1 MEYDESA
8 TRSRL
13 RCLWQTVGEVL
24 RNQRV
29 LAGRTIKTSG
39 LKYVFGHG
47 VWVLAG
53 LLDQAVKL
61 RTYIVED
68 NATIRENLI
77 GTLEELASVEP
88 VGFAET
94 EDEGKV
100 WLKECAGQWDL
111 AIVDLFLR
119 QGSGLGVLAAC
130 RARRPGQKM
139 VVLSNYATP
148 DVRMRC
154 AQLGVD
160 AVFDKSNEIDALVD
174 YCIVHGTQRAA
185 AAGAPVNRSA
195 CS

>member
-1 MEYDESA
+1 
-8 TRSRL
+8 
-13 RCLWQTVGEVL
+13 
-24 RNQRV
+24 
-29 LAGRTIKTSG
+29 
-39 LKYVFGHG
+39 
-47 VWVLAG
+47 
-53 LLDQAVKL
+53 VKL

-77 GTLEELASVEP
+77 GTLEELASVEA
-88 VGFAET
+88 VGVAET
-94 EDEGKV
+94 EDEGKA
-100 WLKECAGQWDL
+100 WLSSHCEQWDL

-130 RARRPGQKM
+130 RTRRPGQKM

-174 YCIVHGTQRAA
+174 YCVLHSPGSTSAE
-185 AAGAPVNRSA
+185 PVTESA
-195 CS
+195 SVPGSSM